1 VWERVCSEADICTAA
16 QCQRSKDC
24 FLTKARRD
32 IAKADIIV
40 VNHHMLFSDLAI
52 KKEMGTFTALAVLP
66 AFERLV
72 IDEAHHIEDS
82 ATEYFGSE
90 VTQLGAQM
98 LIGRFIRKERG
109 QERGLLP
116 LIKVKL
122 MKEVTSI
129 SKRDVDTLLE
139 LIDLSIQPA
148 LHSIRDSIVITFQA
162 IRSLAAEKCKQVGRD
177 VKWRLT
183 PEAIKSKELADIHMT
198 LVLPVAED
206 IHQLAQQCS
215 QLLGKLKK
223 IEGNR
228 DEFEKPFDI
237 ETAQLSAYR
246 DRLVRLA
253 NNLAESTSNKVDP
266 TVVPW
271 IEIDAERPNIVRIIR
286 CPLHVGEALAE
297 WVYPNLKSITM
308 TSATLSVANSFDFLF
323 DRIGLE
329 KLVGKKLIPIAL
341 DSPFDF
347 EKQAALYT
355 PQDLPQP
362 DSPKYIQEC
371 SDVIGEILNAT
382 KGHAFILF
390 TSFYALNITFNN
402 LKDQLIKAGI
412 TPLKQGQSSRSELL
426 ERFRK
431 DTSSVLFAT
440 DSFWEGVDVAGDS
453 LQCVI
458 LTKLPF
464 RVPTEPVFQ
473 ARAEQIDQGGGSAF
487 FDYTVPLAVIK
498 FRQGFGRLIRRKT
511 DRGVIV
517 VLDSRITKKNYGR
530 TFLNSLP
537 PVRHSPSSRAE
548 LEEDISA
555 FINS

>member
-1 VWERVCSEADICTAA
+1 
-16 QCQRSKDC
+16 
-24 FLTKARRD
+24 
-32 IAKADIIV
+32 
-40 VNHHMLFSDLAI
+40 
-52 KKEMGTFTALAVLP
+52 
-66 AFERLV
+66 
-72 IDEAHHIEDS
+72 
-82 ATEYFGSE
+82 
-90 VTQLGAQM
+90 
-98 LIGRFIRKERG
+98 
-109 QERGLLP
+109 
-116 LIKVKL
+116 
-122 MKEVTSI
+122 
-129 SKRDVDTLLE
+129 
-139 LIDLSIQPA
+139 
-148 LHSIRDSIVITFQA
+148 
-162 IRSLAAEKCKQVGRD
+162 
-177 VKWRLT
+177 
-183 PEAIKSKELADIHMT
+183 
-198 LVLPVAED
+198 
-206 IHQLAQQCS
+206 
-215 QLLGKLKK
+215 
-223 IEGNR
+223 
-228 DEFEKPFDI
+228 
-237 ETAQLSAYR
+237 
-246 DRLVRLA
+246 
-253 NNLAESTSNKVDP
+253 
-266 TVVPW
+266 
-271 IEIDAERPNIVRIIR
+271 
-286 CPLHVGEALAE
+286 
-297 WVYPNLKSITM
+297 M